1 MYPILDTTPTG
12 IADWAEW
19 YVAYSQQSLS
29 KPALVN
35 DVALIMG
42 STTSDD
48 MIDSLIDSVWLILRT
63 RQKLYGPGSPI
74 KVAARLLT
82 SRGKWQDHP
91 HYLACLI
98 FALTGNIEQVGAAGQ
113 LFEEVS
119 TLAVKRYLGGEGVT
133 CGFPTTL
140 HASDL
145 ASLVTEPF
153 IKEYP
158 SYRKDR
164 NLDILAWIP
173 FNDGRPNQII
183 VMVQCASGRNWRSKT
198 KELNLEAWKK
208 YIHFLSPPIRSFT
221 LPDIITDDRFE
232 EQSTDAGLILDRS
245 RIYRC
250 IYGVTL
256 STDLKA
262 RLIKWCKA
270 RISTMNK
277 MTRNPAKT
285 TSTRA
290 AA

>member
-19 YVAYSQQSLS
+19 YVTYSQQPLS
-29 KPALVN
+29 KPALTNELAIV
-35 DVALIMG
+35 LG
-42 STTSDD
+42 STTTDEALD
-48 MIDSLIDSVWLILRT
+48 GLVDSIWIVLKG
-63 RQKLYGPGSPI
+63 RQKLYGPHSPI
-74 KVAARLLT
+74 KVSARLLT
-82 SRGKWQDHP
+82 SRGNWQDHP

-98 FALTGNIEQVGAAGQ
+98 FALTGNIEKAGAAGQ
-113 LFEEVS
+113 LFEEIS
-119 TLAVKRYLGGEGVT
+119 TLAVRGYIGGRGVT

-140 HASDL
+140 NASDL
-145 ASLVTEPF
+145 ADMVTEPF

-164 NLDILAWIP
+164 NLDVMAWIP
-173 FNDGRPNQII
+173 FDDGRPNQII
-183 VMVQCASGRNWRSKT
+183 VMVQCAAGRNWRSKT

-245 RIYRC
+245 RIFRC
-250 IYGVTL
+250 IHRVTL
-256 STDLKA
+256 DADLKD

-270 RISTMNK
+270 RISDMNK
-277 MTRNPAKT
+277 VKKNTAST
-285 TSTRA
+285 SSTRA